1 VRYLSR
7 FSDGIAL
14 TLAAS
19 FVFGASTLALA
30 SVEVAESPGV
40 RGEGVDDR
48 AFTDGHQQAMIE
60 EVDYMLAAFEFS
72 EDFFLT
78 TDVSFDVDPLDEF
91 RGRNELLGASELKRL
106 LELVGFEG
114 DGLRSAWAISM
125 KESTGR
131 PLAYNGDR
139 STGDNSYGL
148 FQINMI
154 GRLGPARREA
164 FGLEENAELFDPVLN
179 AQIAYEMSKE
189 GTDFGHWGIGPNAYT
204 GGRPGSYPYWL
215 TQFPEEG

>member
-14 TLAAS
+14 TIAAS

-30 SVEVAESPGV
+30 SVEATESPDA
-40 RGEGVDDR
+40 RGEEVEDR
-48 AFTDGHQQAMIE
+48 ALLDWHQRPYA
-60 EVDYMLAAFEFS
+60 EVIDYRMTRSEVEFPFMAFE
-72 EDFFLT
+72 EPI
-78 TDVSFDVDPLDEF
+78 VEVDPLDEF
-91 RGRNELLGASELKRL
+91 RGRKEPLDGLELKRL

-114 DGLRSAWAISM
+114 EYLRSAWAVCM
-125 KESTGR
+125 KESSGK
-131 PLAYNGDR
+131 PLAHNTNR

-164 FGLEENAELFDPVLN
+164 FGLEENDELFDPVLN

-189 GTDFGHWGIGPNAYT
+189 GTDFGHWGIGPNAYE
-204 GGRPGSYPYWL
+204 GGKPRSYPYWL

>member
-14 TLAAS
+14 VVATS

-30 SVEVAESPGV
+30 SAEVTGSLEVREEGVEDRALIDRRQRALV
-40 RGEGVDDR
+40 EGVDYKL
-48 AFTDGHQQAMIE
+48 
-60 EVDYMLAAFEFS
+60 VVFEPQVEFLSTTES
-72 EDFFLT
+72 E
-78 TDVSFDVDPLDEF
+78 SEVDPLDEF
-91 RGRNELLGASELKRL
+91 RGRNERLEGLELRRL

-114 DGLRSAWAISM
+114 DGLRHAWAVSM

-131 PLAYNGDR
+131 PLAHNNNR

-154 GRLGPARREA
+154 GRLGPVRREA

-204 GGRPGSYPYWL
+204 GGKPGSYPYWL

>member
-1 VRYLSR
+1 MEDR
-7 FSDGIAL
+7 AL
-14 TLAAS
+14 TDWHQRAYLETIDYRMTR
-19 FVFGASTLALA
+19 FE
-30 SVEVAESPGV
+30 VEITFLSI
-40 RGEGVDDR
+40 DDF
-48 AFTDGHQQAMIE
+48 AVE
-60 EVDYMLAAFEFS
+60 
-72 EDFFLT
+72 
-78 TDVSFDVDPLDEF
+78 VDPLDEF
-91 RGRNELLGASELKRL
+91 RGRNERLGELELKRL
-106 LELVGFEG
+106 LELIGFEG

-125 KESTGR
+125 KESSGR
-131 PLAYNGDR
+131 PLAYNGNR
-139 STGDNSYGL
+139 STGDSSYGL

-154 GRLGPARREA
+154 GRLGPVRREA